1 MGSPVPPPV
10 GPAEQPGSRKEWT
23 MNRHMVGTALVLL
36 LAGVESV
43 NGQTAARVEYRDG
56 RIGVAV
62 AIGDLPVRVVHPR
75 TVAGGWVAANPGPV
89 RVVVNAGRPHWGREI
104 LRRNDL
110 RHLLGNDM
118 VRMLERHGRAIGLRG
133 PIQGQ
138 WFRLDRRT
146 VLLEVTVRGAPV
158 AELYDY
164 GVNGRFERV
173 YLAQAPVHYR
183 YR

>member
-1 MGSPVPPPV
+1 M
-10 GPAEQPGSRKEWT
+10 
-23 MNRHMVGTALVLL
+23 MNRFVVGAALVLL

-43 NGQTAARVEYRDG
+43 SGQTAARVEYRDG

-75 TVAGGWVAANPGPV
+75 TVAGGWVAANRGPV
-89 RVVVNAGRPHWGREI
+89 RVVVNAGRPYWGREMM
-104 LRRNDL
+104 RKNDL
-110 RHLLGNDM
+110 RRLLGNDM
-118 VRMLERHGRAIGLRG
+118 VRMLERHARAIGLRG

-138 WFRLDRRT
+138 WFHLDRRT

-164 GVNGRFERV
+164 GGNGYMDRV
-173 YLAQAPVHYR
+173 YLARAPGHYR